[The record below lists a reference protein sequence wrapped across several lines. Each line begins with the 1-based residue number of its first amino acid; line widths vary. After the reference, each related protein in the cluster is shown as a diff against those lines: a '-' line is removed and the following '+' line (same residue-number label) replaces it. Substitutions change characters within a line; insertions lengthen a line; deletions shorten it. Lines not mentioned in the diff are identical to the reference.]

1 MAREG
6 RTGLGFADRLV
17 LLMAWIATCGLVYL
31 LGFYVGKGTQ
41 EHRLGVEEQIVR
53 LPVTS
58 RPPPEG
64 QRAKTENEF
73 GFYEKLMGD
82 HPGGEAAP
90 RSAAEE
96 RAPVP
101 PAPAPAPTVKAV
113 ATAVLPSAPATT
125 PPKTPVAVAVPAK
138 LPAATAV
145 ATAVPAAARTP
156 VPVPP
161 PPPAKPLA
169 PPSRPTMEPAAIPV
183 TPPHPAPPPIVASHP
198 AVSTP
203 PTPPPHVAASGGWT
217 VLANPTQN
225 RDEADSLTRQLRGR
239 GYDATLVR
247 VVRDGGTWYRVQ
259 VGRFATS
266 DEASETMHRLRE
278 HEGVTHAF
286 VASE

>member
-1 MAREG
+1 MAREA

-17 LLMAWIATCGLVYL
+17 LLMAWIGTCGLVYV

-41 EHRLGVEEQIVR
+41 EHRLGVEEQVVR

-64 QRAKTENEF
+64 QRAKTETEF

-82 HPGGEAAP
+82 HPGDAAP
-90 RSAAEE
+90 RPGAEA
-96 RAPVP
+96 RAPAVPAPALAVKPVATATPPKAPVAAVVPAKVP
-101 PAPAPAPTVKAV
+101 PAPAV
-113 ATAVLPSAPATT
+113 TA
-125 PPKTPVAVAVPAK
+125 
-138 LPAATAV
+138 
-145 ATAVPAAARTP
+145 AVPAAARTP
-156 VPVPP
+156 LAVPP

-169 PPSRPTMEPAAIPV
+169 PPSRPPADAAPS
-183 TPPHPAPPPIVASHP
+183 PALAPHPAPPTAIAAHP
-198 AVSTP
+198 AATAA
-203 PTPPPHVAASGGWT
+203 PTPPRSATATAGGGWT

-225 RDEADSLTRQLRGR
+225 RDEADGLVRQLRGR

-266 DEASETMHRLRE
+266 DQASETMHRLRE

>member
-1 MAREG
+1 MAREA

-82 HPGGEAAP
+82 HPSADAAAP
-90 RSAAEE
+90 RPATEE
-96 RAPVP
+96 RAPAP
-101 PAPAPAPTVKAV
+101 PAPTPIPAVKTV
-113 ATAVLPSAPATT
+113 ATAVPPSPPAAT
-125 PPKTPVAVAVPAK
+125 PPKTSVAAVAPAK
-138 LPAATAV
+138 LPPPTAV
-145 ATAVPAAARTP
+145 ATAVPPPARAP
-156 VPVPP
+156 VAVA
-161 PPPAKPLA
+161 PPPAKPQ
-169 PPSRPTMEPAAIPV
+169 
-183 TPPHPAPPPIVASHP
+183 TPPHPAADVAPGPAVAPHPTPATVVAAHP
-198 AVSTP
+198 AAP
-203 PTPPPHVAASGGWT
+203 AALTPPPHAAAAGAWT

-225 RDEADSLTRQLRGR
+225 RDEADALTRQLRGR

-266 DEASETMHRLRE
+266 DQASETMHRLRE

>member
-1 MAREG
+1 MAREA

-64 QRAKTENEF
+64 QRAKTETEF

-82 HPGGEAAP
+82 HPGGDAAL
-90 RSAAEE
+90 RAGAEE
-96 RAPVP
+96 RAPGP
-101 PAPAPAPTVKAV
+101 PAPAPALAVKPV
-113 ATAVLPSAPATT
+113 ATAM
-125 PPKTPVAVAVPAK
+125 PPKAPVAAVVPARL
-138 LPAATAV
+138 LPAPSVTA
-145 ATAVPAAARTP
+145 AVPAAARTP
-156 VPVPP
+156 VAVPP
-161 PPPAKPLA
+161 PPPAKPPA
-169 PPSRPTMEPAAIPV
+169 PPSRPPADAAPS
-183 TPPHPAPPPIVASHP
+183 PALAPHPATAVAAHP
-198 AVSTP
+198 APTAA
-203 PTPPPHVAASGGWT
+203 PTPPPHATAGGGWT

-225 RDEADSLTRQLRGR
+225 RDDADGLTRQLRSR